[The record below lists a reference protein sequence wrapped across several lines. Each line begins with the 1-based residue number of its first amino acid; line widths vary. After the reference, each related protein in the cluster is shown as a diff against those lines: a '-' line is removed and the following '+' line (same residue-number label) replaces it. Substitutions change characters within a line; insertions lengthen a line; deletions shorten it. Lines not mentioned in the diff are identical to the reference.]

1 MKIIKSIMD
10 FLTNTA
16 QLLVL
21 IGALSWGL
29 IGYSKIDAVVMI
41 FPRQFVNTVYIT
53 IGIAA
58 LFLITQRF
66 F

>member
-1 MKIIKSIMD
+1 ME
-10 FLTNTA
+10 FLTNVA

-41 FPRQFVNTVYIT
+41 FPRQVVNTVYIT

-66 F
+66 IF